1 MATLDDIVNV
11 SIALNTA
18 AVERA
23 NFGIPL
29 IASPLASFSERVRSY
44 TRYDSTNP
52 DNLPPVLQT
61 ALSDAFAQIPHPNTV
76 RVGRL
81 SVASVAIAPSEVVG
95 LAVYSVTFGTTPTA
109 TVVSVTAV
117 ASPTVATICTQL
129 ASAINTAAIG
139 ITATATGTNVGMVFT
154 GAVVPVTKFVKVQWD
169 AIVPSAVAG
178 IVGTDLGAIS
188 LENNA
193 WYALHMT
200 ERTSARVLD
209 AAEWTETQEKMFFT
223 ANAEPAAY
231 DVGSI
236 TDTGYKL
243 KDKQY
248 YRTAWA
254 YQGAAGSEFPD
265 VAWTSR
271 VLTIAPGGETWAL
284 KRLGSVTPD
293 RLTATQRTVILGKN
307 GNTFEYY
314 QPSLALTGPGKVAA
328 GEWIDIIRFRDY
340 LKDLIQT
347 NMVMLMINRDK
358 VPYTDG
364 GLQMLGNNLKA
375 SLRTGQAVGGI
386 APDEVDAEGNKVP
399 GFNVTIPLS
408 SEVDD
413 VTKASRVAYLKFNA
427 RIAGAIHVAN
437 ISGALAY
444 SLDA

>member
-1 MATLDDIVNV
+1 MASLNDIVNV

-23 NFGIPL
+23 NFGVAL

-44 TRYDSTNP
+44 SAYDSTNP
-52 DNLPPVLQT
+52 DNLPPIVQT
-61 ALSDAFAQIPHPNTV
+61 ALSDAFAQIPHPNVV

-81 SVASVAIAPSEVVG
+81 SVAKVAIAPVDAVG
-95 LAVYSVTFGTTPTA
+95 LAVYSVKFGASPTA
-109 TVVSVTAV
+109 TTVSVTAV
-117 ASPTVATICTQL
+117 ASPTTSTIATQM

-139 ITATATGTNVGMVFT
+139 ITATAVAGIVELVFT
-154 GAVVPVTKFVKVQWD
+154 SAVVPVIEFVKMQWD
-169 AIVPSAVAG
+169 VITPSAVAG
-178 IVGTDLGAIS
+178 IVGADLGAIA
-188 LENNA
+188 LENNS

-200 ERTSARVLD
+200 ERTQARVLA

-223 ANAEPAAY
+223 ANAEPGAY

-236 TDTGYKL
+236 TDTGYLL
-243 KDKQY
+243 KNTQY
-248 YRTAWA
+248 FRTAWA

-271 VLTIAPGGETWAL
+271 VLTIAPGGDTWAL
-284 KRLGSVTPD
+284 KRLSSVTPD
-293 RLTATQRTVILGKN
+293 KLTTTQRTVIFGKN

-314 QPSLALTGPGKVAA
+314 QPSIALTNTGKVAA

-347 NMVMLMINRDK
+347 NMVQLMINRDK
-358 VPYTDG
+358 VPYTDP

-375 SLRTGQAVGGI
+375 SLRTGQSVGGI

-399 GFNVTIPLS
+399 GFNVTIPLD

-413 VTKASRVAYLKFNA
+413 VTKASRIAYLKFNA

-437 ISGALAY
+437 ITGALAY